1 MTKRDK
7 LRQRIEQSPK
17 TVTFE
22 ELDQL
27 LRGSGFEVRQPGGGS
42 SHSYYK
48 RGRIT
53 VSVPRRRPHLL
64 LIYVK
69 LALAAIEK
77 ADEEENDQ

>member
-7 LRQRIEQSPK
+7 LRQRIEQNPK

-27 LRGSGFEVRQPGGGS
+27 LRGSGFQLRQPGSGS
-42 SHSYYK
+42 SHFYYK
-48 RGRIT
+48 RGRIS

-64 LIYVK
+64 PIYVK
-69 LALAAIEK
+69 LALAAIDK
-77 ADEEENDQ
+77 ADEEETDE